1 VVRNMT
7 WLPKSVVCLRYYDRS
22 RFRADAFAAFLLSL
36 QIFPLA
42 IAISIAIGIH
52 PLYGVSSAAVTALLA
67 SIFGDSKIRVGAPN
81 VIFIA
86 VASSLVAR
94 EGVLGLCLS
103 TLFAGILLMF
113 FGAIRLGTAIQVLP
127 RPVALGFTTGI
138 AVLVVSE
145 QLPNL
150 LGLSSQIPADRVA
163 LGTLTVVQNI
173 SHVESRAV
181 ILAFAA
187 LVTIVI
193 SRRTLRYVPA
203 GLIVGVM
210 GALLVR
216 FGHFPVHTVA
226 AFRGSSPMFPLHLAA
241 ILRFDSFGRIIA
253 PAFAIAVLVGVESLQ
268 ALDVATGQTGES
280 TNPDGELLLQGSTN
294 LTSAFVGGLPVS
306 GVPSHT
312 LENVRLGA
320 QSPIGGILQAVFLV
334 VFLLLATPVV
344 RFIPFPVVS
353 ALILS
358 SVFSMT
364 TWQEIPRLMKA
375 QRFEAASWGAT
386 SLVTIFADLP
396 TAISVGMLIGMF
408 LYIRKIQEPA
418 LAKLFARLPLW

>member
-1 VVRNMT
+1 
-7 WLPKSVVCLRYYDRS
+7 
-22 RFRADAFAAFLLSL
+22 
-36 QIFPLA
+36 
-42 IAISIAIGIH
+42 
-52 PLYGVSSAAVTALLA
+52 
-67 SIFGDSKIRVGAPN
+67 
-81 VIFIA
+81 
-86 VASSLVAR
+86 
-94 EGVLGLCLS
+94 
-103 TLFAGILLMF
+103 
-113 FGAIRLGTAIQVLP
+113 
-127 RPVALGFTTGI
+127 
-138 AVLVVSE
+138 
-145 QLPNL
+145 
-150 LGLSSQIPADRVA
+150 
-163 LGTLTVVQNI
+163 
-173 SHVESRAV
+173 
-181 ILAFAA
+181 
-187 LVTIVI
+187 
-193 SRRTLRYVPA
+193 
-203 GLIVGVM
+203 
-210 GALLVR
+210 
-216 FGHFPVHTVA
+216 
-226 AFRGSSPMFPLHLAA
+226 
-241 ILRFDSFGRIIA
+241 
-253 PAFAIAVLVGVESLQ
+253 
-268 ALDVATGQTGES
+268 VATGLTGES

-320 QSPIGGILQAVFLV
+320 QTPIGGILQAVFLV